1 MHITCQKD
9 LREKQKA
16 GIIKQQDQGGCW
28 KLKGILQKAEVV
40 SEKGKLK
47 RT

>member
-1 MHITCQKD
+1 MHITCQKR
-9 LREKQKA
+9 LERKTKSVN
-16 GIIKQQDQGGCW
+16 QQDQGGCW
-28 KLKGILQKAEVV
+28 KLKRTLQKAEMV